1 MKHTVSFRSPTMWYD
16 APQGEIIRMPQTR
29 KLVKT
34 REMTQVPKITN
45 ARIAVLHKAFDLIDL
60 LERNEIPKS
69 LDELVSASGI
79 ARSTAHRLLLNLISR
94 GYVERDRSGCYRL
107 GMKLLELGATVKQ
120 RESLRDLVRPFMEEL
135 REQIGETVNLGRLQG
150 EFVVYL
156 ETIES
161 QHPLRVTG
169 SLGVID
175 PVYATAIGK
184 AILAWMP
191 PERRPAIRSW
201 RRLTPAT
208 IRDPISL
215 AAELDKVRRQG
226 YALDDEESMEGG
238 RCVGVPILHG
248 DDAIAG
254 LSVSGPVSRIS
265 RDRVQ
270 QIAQVLKRTSDQISL
285 QLRLHP
291 DRFRS

>member
-1 MKHTVSFRSPTMWYD
+1 MWYD